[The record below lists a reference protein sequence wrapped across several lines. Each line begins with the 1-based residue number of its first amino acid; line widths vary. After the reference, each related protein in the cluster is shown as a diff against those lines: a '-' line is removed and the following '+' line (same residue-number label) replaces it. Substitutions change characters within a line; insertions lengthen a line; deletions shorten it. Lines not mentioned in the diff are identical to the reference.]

1 MTPFSH
7 FQSKDQTSQEQSRPL
22 LDVDNLDTSLGNR
35 RILDGV
41 SLSLAK
47 GELVALLGP
56 NGAGKSTLIRTL
68 AGELPAPGRRI
79 HFDGKAM
86 GQWPRAELACHRA
99 VMPQK
104 VDLQFP
110 MTVQEVVALGR
121 PRENAT
127 QRSRIIRTLLTRLD
141 IAHLET
147 RLVPTL
153 SGGEQQRVQ
162 LARVLAQVWERP
174 DPRLLLLDECTSA
187 LDPAHQQQVFQ
198 QLRQLTREGFGL
210 LVAVHDL
217 NLAAQ
222 YADRLVLMKVGRI
235 FADGPPASVLT
246 EPNLRDVYGLRSR
259 VELIPEGYPL
269 VIPQSPS
276 LGSPGTHSGLST
288 QSEPLEPLTGGQYRS
303 IV

>member
-1 MTPFSH
+1 MTSLPH
-7 FQSKDQTSQEQSRPL
+7 SRPMNETNLACPL
-22 LDVDNLDTSLGNR
+22 LDVDNLDSSLGNR
-35 RILDGV
+35 QILKGIC
-41 SLSLAK
+41 LSLAK

-68 AGELPAPGRRI
+68 AGELTAPARRI
-79 HFDGKAM
+79 RIDGRSM
-86 GQWPRAELACHRA
+86 EQWPRAELASHRA

-121 PRENAT
+121 PREKAA
-127 QRSRIIRTLLTRLD
+127 QRKRIIHTLLTRLD
-141 IAHLET
+141 IASLET

-198 QLRQLTREGFGL
+198 QLRQLAGEGFGL

-222 YADRLVLMKVGRI
+222 YADRLVLLKNGKI

-246 EPNLRDVYGLRSR
+246 EPNLRDVYGLHSR
-259 VELIPEGYPL
+259 VELLPEGYPL
-269 VIPQSPS
+269 VIPQTPIRPDAAH
-276 LGSPGTHSGLST
+276 PGTHALAQKG
-288 QSEPLEPLTGGQYRS
+288 LTGETSHS

>member
-1 MTPFSH
+1 MNPFLHS
-7 FQSKDQTSQEQSRPL
+7 QPTDQARPEHSCPL
-22 LDVDNLDTSLGNR
+22 LEVDNLDTSLGNR
-35 RILDGV
+35 QILDGV
-41 SLSLAK
+41 SLSLAR

-68 AGELPAPGRRI
+68 AGELPAPGRKI
-79 HFDGKAM
+79 HFNDTAM
-86 GQWPRAELACHRA
+86 EQWPRAELARHRA

-127 QRSRIIRTLLTRLD
+127 QRQGIIRALLTRLD

-198 QLRQLTREGFGL
+198 QLARLAREGFGL

-222 YADRLVLMKVGRI
+222 YADRLVLMKDGRI
-235 FADGPPASVLT
+235 FAEGSPSSVLT
-246 EPNLRDVYGLRSR
+246 QQHLREVYGLESR
-259 VELIPEGYPL
+259 VELLPEGYPL
-269 VIPQSPS
+269 VIPRRPRTGDTDNHCGQLLPR
-276 LGSPGTHSGLST
+276 
-288 QSEPLEPLTGGQYRS
+288 ERLTGGEYRR

>member
-1 MTPFSH
+1 MTSFAHAQPPEHGNPRQKNS
-7 FQSKDQTSQEQSRPL
+7 L
-22 LDVDNLDTSLGNR
+22 LDVDSLDLWLGNR
-35 RILDGV
+35 QILGSV

-68 AGELPAPGRRI
+68 AGELPAPARRI
-79 HFDGKAM
+79 HVDGRALE
-86 GQWPRAELACHRA
+86 QWSRAELARHRA

-121 PRENAT
+121 PRENAA
-127 QRSRIIRTLLTRLD
+127 QRQRIIRALLTRLD

-162 LARVLAQVWERP
+162 LARVLAQVWGRP

-198 QLRQLTREGFGL
+198 QLCQLAREGFGL

-222 YADRLVLMKVGRI
+222 YADRLILMKDGKV
-235 FADGPPASVLT
+235 FADGLPASVLT
-246 EPNLRDVYGLRSR
+246 VPNLRDVYGLHSR
-259 VELIPEGYPL
+259 VELLPEGYPL
-269 VIPQSPS
+269 VIPQTPTRSDSAYLTRHELPQE
-276 LGSPGTHSGLST
+276 GLT
-288 QSEPLEPLTGGQYRS
+288 DETPHS

>member
-1 MTPFSH
+1 MH
-7 FQSKDQTSQEQSRPL
+7 QKPL
-22 LDVDNLDTSLGNR
+22 LNVNNLDLWLAKQQ
-35 RILDGV
+35 ILDDI
-41 SLSLAK
+41 SLSLTQ

-56 NGAGKSTLIRTL
+56 NGAGKSTLIRAL
-68 AGELPAPGRRI
+68 AGEVRVPAQTVR
-79 HFDGKAM
+79 FDGKDM
-86 GQWPRAELACHRA
+86 NQWSRAALARHRA

-110 MTVQEVVALGR
+110 MTVEEVVALGR
-121 PRENAT
+121 PRENPT
-127 QRSRIIRTLLTRLD
+127 QRRRIIRALLARLD
-141 IAHLET
+141 ITHLET

-162 LARVLAQVWERP
+162 LARVLAQVWDRP

-198 QLRQLTREGFGL
+198 QLRQLASEGFGL

-222 YADRLVLMKVGRI
+222 YADRLVLMKAGKI
-235 FADGPPASVLT
+235 FAEGPPASVLT
-246 EPNLRDVYGLRSR
+246 EQHLREVYGLESR
-259 VELIPEGYPL
+259 VELLPEGYPL
-269 VIPQSPS
+269 VIPQRPRTGHPTD
-276 LGSPGTHSGLST
+276 LGG
-288 QSEPLEPLTGGQYRS
+288 QPLPWERLTGVEYRR